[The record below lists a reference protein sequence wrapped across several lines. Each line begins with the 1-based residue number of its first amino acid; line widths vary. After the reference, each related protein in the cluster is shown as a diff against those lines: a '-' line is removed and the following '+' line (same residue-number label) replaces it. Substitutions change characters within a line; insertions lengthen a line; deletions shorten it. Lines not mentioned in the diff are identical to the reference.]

1 MKVFITGG
9 TGFFGRA
16 LLRRL
21 AGGHLPALEG
31 AELVL
36 LSRDP
41 DRFRNAM
48 GQVINRLSLRFILGD
63 IERAE
68 TLPNEYFTH
77 IIHAATDS
85 TIGPALSPLRR
96 FDQIVT
102 GTRNV
107 FDLAVRTGCKRVLL
121 TSSGGVYGPISGFP
135 HGVPESCNA
144 IPDPLEP
151 ENAYSLGKRQ
161 AEHLCALY
169 HCDHGI
175 DFVIARCFAFVGQDL
190 PLDSHFAIGNFLR
203 DALSGRE
210 IVVNG
215 DGKPV
220 RSFMDQRDLADWLV
234 TLLIHG
240 KGQQA
245 YNVGSSERVSI
256 AELAYRVASA
266 MPEPPAVRILKQ
278 TVVGQSV
285 GRNFYVPDTASAR
298 EQLGL
303 TCAYDLDASIREVLD
318 YYGVAATRRPP
329 TSHA

>member
-9 TGFFGRA
+9 TGFFGKA

-21 AGGHLPALEG
+21 AGGRLPALEG

-48 GQVINRLSLRFILGD
+48 GPVINGLSLRFILGD

-68 TLPNEYFTH
+68 TLPNENFTH
-77 IIHAATDS
+77 ILHAATDS
-85 TIGPALSPLRR
+85 TTGPALSPLRR

-121 TSSGGVYGPISGFP
+121 TSSGGVYGPISGFSN
-135 HGVPESCNA
+135 GVPESCNA
-144 IPDPLEP
+144 MPDPLEP

-169 HCDHGI
+169 HRNHGI

-190 PLDSHFAIGNFLR
+190 PLDAHFAIGNFLR
-203 DALSGRE
+203 DALAGRE
-210 IVVNG
+210 IIVKG
-215 DGKPV
+215 DGTPV

-234 TLLIHG
+234 ALLLRGHG
-240 KGQQA
+240 QRA
-245 YNVGSSERVSI
+245 YNVGSTECVSI
-256 AELAYRVASA
+256 YELAHRIANA
-266 MPEPPAVRILKQ
+266 MPTPPAVRMLRNTP
-278 TVVGQSV
+278 TVQAA
-285 GRNFYVPDTASAR
+285 GRHFYLPDTARAR
-298 EQLGL
+298 TELGL
-303 TCAYDLDASIREVLD
+303 TCTYALADSIRQVLD
-318 YYGVAATRRPP
+318 HYTSAT
-329 TSHA
+329 SQDAK